1 MEDLWKVEKLG
12 FRIVDVAERA
22 EYDRIVKRFREE
34 EESTNRRNLLFGEI
48 TLEASIPA
56 SEKEGPG

>member
-22 EYDRIVKRFREE
+22 EYDRMVKRFREE
-34 EESTNRRNLLFGEI
+34 EESANRRNLLFGELSLG
-48 TLEASIPA
+48 TPSP
-56 SEKEGPG
+56 SPEKEG